1 MRAMRMAADGWGDP
15 RTIAAR
21 FVEARRRGTS
31 LAAYPGAL
39 PRSLDEAYAIQAHA
53 IALRGGRIGGWKLGR
68 INGAMVAAL
77 GANRLA
83 GPIFADLIVGDD
95 GANIMPVIAGGFGAA
110 EAEFL
115 LRIGQRPDP
124 ARTEWTLADA
134 RALVDRVAIG
144 IEIASSPLATINV
157 LGPAVTASDFGNNNG
172 LLVGPGLPGWCD
184 ADLDAIEV
192 TLTIDG
198 REAGRGTT
206 ATMLDGPWGAV
217 RFLVELCA
225 RRGIPLEPGQWISTG
240 AVTGVH
246 EVVPG
251 NHVEASFGGLKLGCT
266 ITADQ
271 VSELTHDDA
280 RTDRRHSG

>member
-1 MRAMRMAADGWGDP
+1 MLADAARDP
-15 RTIAAR
+15 QAIAAR
-21 FVEARRRGTS
+21 FVEARRQGIALDS
-31 LAAYPGAL
+31 YPGAI
-39 PRSLDEAYAIQAHA
+39 PQSLDEAYAIQATA
-53 IALRGGRIGGWKLGR
+53 IALRGGQIGGWKIGR
-68 INGAMVAAL
+68 INGAMVATL
-77 GANRLA
+77 GADRLA
-83 GPIFADLIVGDD
+83 GPIFADLILEDD
-95 GANIMPVIAGGFGAA
+95 GTNTMPVIAGGFCAA

-124 ARTEWTLADA
+124 ARTEWTLDDA

-144 IEIASSPLATINV
+144 IEIASSPLATINT
-157 LGPAVTASDFGNNNG
+157 LGPAVTASDFGNNHG
-172 LLVGPGLPGWCD
+172 LLVGPALPGWCD

-192 TLTIDG
+192 VVTIDG
-198 REAGRGTT
+198 REAGRATT

-251 NHVEASFGGLKLGCT
+251 NRVEASFDGLTFGCT
-266 ITADQ
+266 IVADQ
-271 VSELTHDDA
+271 ASELAHDDA
-280 RTDRRHSG
+280 RTDRRHGG